1 MRPFRTLLLAA
12 AFLALTGCGAGER
25 ANEEGRSPSPGSQA
39 QRAETTQ
46 AQTSGAETTE
56 VQPAPAEPTSSE
68 PGPTAEEPEPGPF
81 AEYEEFT
88 IEGLREREYGR
99 GGGIEVQQTLEENGV
114 FSRYLV
120 SYPSDDLTI
129 TGMLN
134 VPVSEGPHPVVI
146 LNHGYYPIEVYRT
159 GDGSTLAADYLASR
173 GFLTFSPDFRSHA
186 GSTDAP
192 NVFRA
197 GHVIDALNSIDPIRD
212 LDEAAD
218 GKVGMWGHSNGGAI
232 TAKAM
237 AVSDEIGAAVIYAP
251 ASSNLAQD
259 YAFKAQR
266 AAERGEGVD
275 RAEWPVSPDEAPE
288 LYRRLSPLPYLE
300 GVDAPVQIHWGT
312 ADETVPRAWPADLYE
327 GLREA
332 GKPAEFFEYPGQ
344 PHSFYGADNELYLQ
358 RTAEFFEANL

>member
-1 MRPFRTLLLAA
+1 MRIPWILLLAVVL
-12 AFLALTGCGAGER
+12 LALMSCGAGEQATREETSPTPGDSTQR
-25 ANEEGRSPSPGSQA
+25 AQTTQA
-39 QRAETTQ
+39 APAETTR
-46 AQTSGAETTE
+46 GASQPETT
-56 VQPAPAEPTSSE
+56 AER
-68 PGPTAEEPEPGPF
+68 PEPGPF
-81 AEYEEFT
+81 AEYGEFT
-88 IEGLREREYGR
+88 IEGLRERKYGQ
-99 GGGIEVQQTLEENGV
+99 GGGIEVQQILEENGA
-114 FSRYLV
+114 FTRYLV

-134 VPVSEGPHPVVI
+134 VPIGEGPYPVVI

-186 GSTDAP
+186 GSTDAA

-212 LDEAAD
+212 LGEAAD

-232 TAKAM
+232 TAKAI
-237 AVSDEIGAAVIYAP
+237 AVSDDIGAAVIYAP

-275 RAEWPVSPDEAPE
+275 RAEWPVGPDEAPD
-288 LYRRLSPLPYLE
+288 LYRRLSPLPYLQ